1 MNKDDLDNLNE
12 GTALISNK
20 LQSIHADLRKL
31 DVSSYADPQ
40 RLNLFYYKQNK
51 LAERLDDLKQAVKED
66 YVHALLLYG
75 ELANI
80 NTEAETL
87 HAGIRDM
94 ISKYSFK
101 YS

>member
-12 GTALISNK
+12 GTTLIGNK
-20 LQSIHADLRKL
+20 LLAIHADLKKL
-31 DVSSYADPQ
+31 DIGSYADPE
-40 RLNLFYYKQNK
+40 RLNLFYYKQNN
-51 LAERLDDLKQAVKED
+51 LAQRLDDLKQAVEED

-87 HAGIRDM
+87 QAGIRDM